1 MVVCRSSYT
10 LYLTYFGFLLLFK
23 GCDPSSSTFG
33 FLTHSDEFN
42 PEIMQATSGLVFDN
56 IGRKFRFS
64 RTDIDTVSGRTQ
76 NWFDADGSTSG
87 FNEPTLIGSGLSS
100 AGLWWTVGELYLSPH
115 PERLPRHHSISQFG
129 FSLLQ
134 IMESTVT
141 HRDP

>member
-1 MVVCRSSYT
+1 MTVFVNSF
-10 LYLTYFGFLLLFK
+10 LTYFGSLFLFK

-56 IGRKFRFS
+56 VGRKFRFS

-87 FNEPTLIGSGLSS
+87 FNEPTLIGSGLYS
-100 AGLWWTVGELYLSPH
+100 AGLWWTVGELYLLPH
-115 PERLPRHHSISQFG
+115 PERLSCHRSISHFG